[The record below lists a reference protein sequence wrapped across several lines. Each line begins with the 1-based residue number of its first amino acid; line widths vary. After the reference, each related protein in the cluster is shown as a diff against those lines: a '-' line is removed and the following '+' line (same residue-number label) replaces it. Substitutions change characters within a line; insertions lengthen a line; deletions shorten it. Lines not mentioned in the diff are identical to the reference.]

1 MPGSGDAAFRSGPVD
16 QVVWRVLWATSLV
29 CLLVLATPSAERAL
43 AAPGEVR
50 STVQRVSVGLA
61 HDHVR
66 SARSASQPTAQVML
80 RVGVRR
86 GCWFANRSARLT
98 RACERQ
104 LRAAVKRLPRGTQ
117 VRVIGVSVN
126 EPSASQNRWLAKR
139 RARAVVLYLRA
150 IGVRG
155 RLPRVAVINR
165 GQITESAVRP
175 VTVAGALRTTVIFG
189 RLR

>member
-1 MPGSGDAAFRSGPVD
+1 MPGSGDAAFRSGPVS
-16 QVVWRVLWATSLV
+16 RGLLRPLWATSLV

-66 SARSASQPTAQVML
+66 TARTLSQPTAQVML

-155 RLPRVAVINR
+155 RLPRSIVITR